1 VDHDTTTQ
9 IAAVVAAAT
18 GLVAAI
24 AGIWNLV
31 LTALRNRPG
40 LSVFTREFAADPYG
54 HERYVE
60 VVVVNA
66 KPRPNSVVEIGL
78 RMRGQGKTWKEAD
91 GSTRPELPVVLK
103 DGEVVTMTWLRQE
116 LGQEFWEGEA
126 DIAGCFAIDGRG
138 REVVGGPLP

>member
-1 VDHDTTTQ
+1 MDHDTTTQ

-31 LTALRNRPG
+31 LAALRNRPG
-40 LSVFTREFAADPYG
+40 LSVFTREFAADPNG
-54 HERYVE
+54 HERYIE

-66 KPRPNSVVEIGL
+66 KPRPNSVVEMGL
-78 RMRGQGKTWKEAD
+78 RLRGQGKAWKEAD

-116 LGQEFWEGEA
+116 LGPELWEGEA
-126 DIAGCFAIDGRG
+126 DIVGCFAIDGRG